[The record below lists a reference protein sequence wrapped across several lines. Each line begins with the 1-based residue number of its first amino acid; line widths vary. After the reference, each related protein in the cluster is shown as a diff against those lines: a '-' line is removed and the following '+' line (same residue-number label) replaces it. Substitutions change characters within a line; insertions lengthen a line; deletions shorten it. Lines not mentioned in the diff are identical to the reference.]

1 MAHYAFI
8 DENNIVVE
16 VITGN
21 DETETTDGVY
31 WEIYYG
37 VRRGLR
43 CLRTS
48 YHGNIRKQFAG
59 IGYSY
64 NKTGDVF
71 VSIQP
76 FPSWILDENY
86 DWIAPV
92 PYPQDGNVYVW
103 NEATQT
109 WVLPE

>member
-1 MAHYAFI
+1 MAYYAFI
-8 DENNIVVE
+8 DENKIVVE
-16 VITGN
+16 VIAGQ
-21 DETETTDGVY
+21 DETATTDGVY

-37 VRRGLR
+37 IRRGLP

-64 NKTGDVF
+64 NETADVF

-76 FPSWILDENY
+76 YPSWILDENY

-92 PYPQDGNVYVW
+92 PYPQDGHVYVW
-103 NEATQT
+103 DEATQT
-109 WVLPE
+109 WLLAN